1 MHNEN
6 PESALLALAK
16 KPTVVVDN
24 VTGTVDA
31 TDDVV
36 MISLTVQHTVP
47 APDLTAAVRMRQR
60 LKGRFHSSVVAGF
73 DGEIVNGILAT
84 VDDCVAV
91 AHLFSFGLGVAGGQ
105 FLADLL

>member
-1 MHNEN
+1 MHDKN

-16 KPTVVVDN
+16 KPAVVVGD
-24 VTGTVDA
+24 VTGAVDA

-36 MISLTVQHTVP
+36 MISLAVQHTVP
-47 APDLTAAVRMRQR
+47 ASHKTAPVRMRQR
-60 LKGRFHSSVVAGF
+60 VAGRFHSSVVAGF
-73 DGEIVNGILAT
+73 DGEIVNGIPAT

>member
-6 PESALLALAK
+6 PESTLLALAK

-36 MISLTVQHTVP
+36 MISLAFYQAEASP
-47 APDLTAAVRMRQR
+47 
-60 LKGRFHSSVVAGF
+60 
-73 DGEIVNGILAT
+73 
-84 VDDCVAV
+84 
-91 AHLFSFGLGVAGGQ
+91 
-105 FLADLL
+105 